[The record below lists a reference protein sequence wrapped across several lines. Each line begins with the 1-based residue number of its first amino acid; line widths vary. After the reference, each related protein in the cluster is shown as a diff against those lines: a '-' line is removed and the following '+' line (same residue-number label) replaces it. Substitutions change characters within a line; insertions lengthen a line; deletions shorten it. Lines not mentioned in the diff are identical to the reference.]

1 MAFEL
6 RGKLDTIL
14 DVQTISE
21 NFKKREFIL
30 RVDNEAS
37 GRVFTELIKFQ
48 LVGDR
53 VNLIDNMSVN
63 QEVNVH
69 FNIKGRKWEKNGQTS
84 YFTNLEAWKIDQ
96 MTAAEPVTSN
106 ESQSVSNN
114 SAPAPAPDL
123 DSMPFEEDLPF

>member
-6 RGKLDTIL
+6 RGKLEEIL
-14 DVQTISE
+14 EVQTISDK
-21 NFKKREFIL
+21 FKKREFIV

-53 VNLIDNMSVN
+53 VGLMDNMSVN
-63 QEVNVH
+63 QDVNVH

-96 MTAAEPVTSN
+96 MSSAEPVMSN
-106 ESQSVSNN
+106 SSEPQHVTNN
-114 SAPAPAPDL
+114 AAPAPDL
-123 DSMPFEEDLPF
+123 NSMPFEEDLPF